1 MLFNVLWCDIIFV
14 RFADYYGLILA
25 FYSKVFR
32 KDLIIVEGGLGAYKY
47 LSINDGAYINRIRGW
62 CASAAFRAAR
72 WILPVDK
79 SLIYDENTYTTITE
93 EKTQGITYYNPRIK
107 PNKII
112 VVNNGYDGSVWFKEQ
127 GINKE
132 PVAVTTAILKEE
144 KTFKRKGIDYF
155 ITLARCFPDCRFII
169 IGMEDELRKRLVE
182 DAPNNLEVHAFL
194 TGQEIR
200 EIYSKAKLYIQLS
213 ITEGMPNALC
223 EAMLCECIPVGSN
236 VNGIPNIIG
245 DTGYIV
251 FNQDI
256 DEMKDK
262 ISEAFHSNN
271 NLGRKARERIM
282 QEFSIE
288 KRKKNLMEIVN
299 KE

>member
-1 MLFNVLWCDIIFV
+1 MLFNILWCDIIFV

-79 SLIYDENTYTTITE
+79 SLIFDENTYTTIIE
-93 EKTQGITYYNPRIK
+93 EKTQGITFYNPRLK
-107 PNKII
+107 TDKIV
-112 VVNNGYDGSVWFKEQ
+112 VVNNGYDGSAWFKEAE
-127 GINKE
+127 IKKE
-132 PVAVTTAILKEE
+132 PIAVTTAILKEE

-155 ITLARCFPDCRFII
+155 INIARFFPDCRFII
-169 IGMEDELRKRLVE
+169 IGLDDELKKRLIE
-182 DAPNNLEVHAFL
+182 NAPNNLETHAFL
-194 TGQEIR
+194 TNEKIR

-245 DTGYIV
+245 DTGYLV

-256 DEMKDK
+256 NEMKDK
-262 ISEAFHSNN
+262 VASAFLNRN
-271 NLGRKARERIM
+271 DLGKRARERI
-282 QEFSIE
+282 QAEFSIE
-288 KRKKNLMEIVN
+288 KRKKKLTDIIN
-299 KE
+299 KS